1 MRGTTVAK
9 REPGQ
14 ITQWIGASLL
24 PSEIIM
30 KNYGEILERFKVQIK
45 IPGLLFIDTPGHESF
60 SNLRRRGGSAA
71 DIAILVV
78 DIMQGVER
86 QTEES
91 IEILKSRRTPF
102 VVAANKV
109 DLIPGWRSVG
119 SKSITQS
126 VISQPTEVQREMD
139 TKIYTIMGSLSKLGL
154 NSDRFDRIKDFTKT
168 IAIIP
173 TSAKTGEGI
182 PELLTILVG
191 LTQSFMR
198 KELLTSSGPARGTIL
213 EVEEE
218 VGLGVT
224 VNAIIYDGKLNI
236 GDRIVLGGKGG
247 PILTTIRTILV
258 PKPLDEIRD
267 PRDKF
272 STVQSVGAASGIKIA
287 APNLENALAGSSLYA
302 IPDKESPET
311 YVNMI
316 KEEFERLIIHT
327 DKDGVIL
334 KTDTLGA
341 LEAITES
348 LRKAGTPIRIAD
360 VGDISK
366 REVIEAEVV
375 KGKNR
380 LLGIVLGFNVKT
392 LPDAEEEARK
402 RGVPIIIADIIYDL
416 LDKYSKWLEAERY
429 ANLKAEL
436 ESHIRPGK
444 IRVLPGLI
452 FRRSKPAIFGVEVLA
467 GRIGQ
472 KYPLING
479 DGKRI
484 GEIMRIQDRGRDVG
498 EAISGT
504 QVAVSVDKAVI
515 HRNVFEGDIL
525 YVAVPERSAK
535 ELLTRLRDHI
545 SPEEVE
551 VLRELTEI
559 MRRENPFWNI

>member
-1 MRGTTVAK
+1 MNV
-9 REPGQ
+9 
-14 ITQWIGASLL
+14 
-24 PSEIIM
+24 
-30 KNYGEILERFKVQIK
+30 
-45 IPGLLFIDTPGHESF
+45 
-60 SNLRRRGGSAA
+60 
-71 DIAILVV
+71 
-78 DIMQGVER
+78 
-86 QTEES
+86 
-91 IEILKSRRTPF
+91 
-102 VVAANKV
+102 
-109 DLIPGWRSVG
+109 
-119 SKSITQS
+119 
-126 VISQPTEVQREMD
+126 
-139 TKIYTIMGSLSKLGL
+139 
-154 NSDRFDRIKDFTKT
+154 
-168 IAIIP
+168 
-173 TSAKTGEGI
+173 
-182 PELLTILVG
+182 
-191 LTQSFMR
+191 
-198 KELLTSSGPARGTIL
+198 
-213 EVEEE
+213 
-218 VGLGVT
+218 
-224 VNAIIYDGKLNI
+224 
-236 GDRIVLGGKGG
+236 GDRIVLGGKGE
-247 PILTTIRTILV
+247 PILTTIRAILV

-311 YVNMI
+311 YVDMI

-380 LLGIVLGFNVKT
+380 LLGVVLGFNVKI

-402 RGVPIIIADIIYDL
+402 RTVPIIIAEIIYDL

-429 ANLKAEL
+429 ADLKAEL

-484 GEIMRIQDRGRDVG
+484 GEIMRIQDRGRDVS
-498 EAISGT
+498 EATSGI

-535 ELLTRLRDHI
+535 LLLTRLRDHI

-559 MRRENPFWNI
+559 MRRVNPFWNV

>member
-1 MRGTTVAK
+1 
-9 REPGQ
+9 
-14 ITQWIGASLL
+14 
-24 PSEIIM
+24 M
-30 KNYGEILERFKVQIK
+30 KNYGEILEKFKVQIK

-78 DIMQGVER
+78 DVMQGVER

-109 DLIPGWRSVG
+109 DLIPGWRDVG

-126 VISQPTEVQREMD
+126 IISQTSEAQREMD
-139 TKIYTIMGSLSKLGL
+139 NKIYTIMGSLSKLGL

-191 LTQSFMR
+191 LTQSFMK
-198 KELLTSSGPARGTIL
+198 KELMTSSGPARGTIL

-224 VNAIIYDGKLNI
+224 VNAIIYDGILNV
-236 GDRIVLGGKGG
+236 GDRIVLGSKGT
-247 PILTTIRTILV
+247 PILTTIRAILV

-272 STVQSVGAASGIKIA
+272 STVQSVGAASGVKIA

-302 IPDKESPET
+302 ISDKESPET
-311 YVNMI
+311 YINMI

-380 LLGIVLGFNVKT
+380 LLGVVLGFNVKL

-402 RGVPIIIADIIYDL
+402 RGVPIIQADIIYDL

-429 ANLKAEL
+429 ADLKAEL

-467 GRIGQ
+467 GKIGQ

-479 DGKRI
+479 EGKRI
-484 GEIMRIQDRGRDVG
+484 GEIMRIQDRGRDVS
-498 EAISGT
+498 EAITGA

-551 VLRELTEI
+551 VLKELTEI
-559 MRRENPFWNI
+559 MRRENPLWNV